1 MINRY
6 VTLLM
11 LLLSSMFASISM
23 AEETLNATV
32 DRAWGLLLGDEVN
45 VHVDIRSL
53 ELGINKSIRDI
64 IQNHALNDVSSKHYD
79 RWDYMPEK
87 REALE
92 KWSHYL
98 ECKLMS

>member
-1 MINRY
+1 MPGRY
-6 VTLLM
+6 KTDESIHKTSLGHSLKKIQKQNPNYPVFTLRDLRR
-11 LLLSSMFASISM
+11 
-23 AEETLNATV
+23 TV
-32 DRAWGLLLGDEVN
+32 KTRMG
-45 VHVDIRSL
+45 

-98 ECKLMS
+98 ECKLIN